1 MTELASIA
9 TLRSESDVI
18 PTTEVSVDRAT
29 NSKRKNNHSRKPIEI
44 KKAKKDDD
52 KETSSSD
59 EESDQDESDD
69 LAGVKHILGLSPT
82 TPAAEALLL
91 DGYLPTICDDWKI
104 VANHINAKL
113 MANHRRFMFLQTVG
127 FRAFND
133 FGLFLLFITLVYSVV
148 LTLILNFSFWR
159 SLLRICIDV
168 LLRC

>member
-1 MTELASIA
+1 M
-9 TLRSESDVI
+9 
-18 PTTEVSVDRAT
+18 SVDRAT
-29 NSKRKNNHSRKPIEI
+29 KSRPKRKNNDSRKPIEKNKT
-44 KKAKKDDD
+44 KKVRSEA
-52 KETSSSD
+52 TNSSD
-59 EESDQDESDD
+59 EESDATSDEG
-69 LAGVKHILGLSPT
+69 AGVEPTAKSHILGLSPT